1 MPAATVTPDQQQA
14 LLGIIR
20 QSFEREGGT
29 DFNTFLRKLGTLL
42 KDQNNK
48 LIQFGQSV
56 FLMMRKAPDTV
67 EVHTFSVE
75 PPPELVK
82 AFQALAKFLK
92 SQNIKKAVTYAD
104 NPAYSSIAKQTGLP
118 VRMGRAKKK
127 FAGQEKPMY
136 TFEVTL

>member
-1 MPAATVTPDQQQA
+1 MPVQAISPEQQQA
-14 LLGIIR
+14 FLNIIR

-29 DFNTFLRKLGTLL
+29 DFNTFLRKLATIL

-56 FLMMRKAPDTV
+56 FLMMRKAPDMV

-92 SQNIKKAVTYAD
+92 SQGMKKAVTYAD

-118 VRMGRAKKK
+118 VKMGRAKKK

-136 TFEVTL
+136 TFEVSL